1 MTKILFDSQKCISAI
16 DTLFQMVYLDKN
28 HKKPL
33 GMGYFPE
40 DLNVEKFNEILYKM
54 VKEGKIDEV
63 KNITNQRSI
72 VEWEENKLF
81 LKSTDYEHF
90 SNKNFQKWQTYF

>member
-1 MTKILFDSQKCISAI
+1 
-16 DTLFQMVYLDKN
+16 
-28 HKKPL
+28 
-33 GMGYFPE
+33 MGCFTE
-40 DLNVEKFNEILYKM
+40 DLTVEKFHEILYKM
-54 VKEGKIDEV
+54 VEEGKID
-63 KNITNQRSI
+63 QRSI

>member
-1 MTKILFDSQKCISAI
+1 
-16 DTLFQMVYLDKN
+16 MVYLDKN

-54 VKEGKIDEV
+54 VKEGK
-63 KNITNQRSI
+63 KYH
-72 VEWEENKLF
+72 
-81 LKSTDYEHF
+81 KSAIN
-90 SNKNFQKWQTYF
+90 SRMGRK